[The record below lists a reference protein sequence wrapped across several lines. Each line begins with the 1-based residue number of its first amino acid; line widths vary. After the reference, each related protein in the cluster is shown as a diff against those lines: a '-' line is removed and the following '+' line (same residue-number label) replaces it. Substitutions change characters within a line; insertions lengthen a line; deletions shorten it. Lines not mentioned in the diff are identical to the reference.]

1 MSKKDK
7 IKIFCLASILFL
19 AILIPVLNK
28 AIPYFRV
35 VIAYEKAE
43 ELIAQENYS
52 EAQKVLVSCC
62 DYTDD
67 YHIRHYKD
75 RIELIFLCQSHIA
88 YEQGDIEKAYE
99 EFNLSDFNIFME
111 YQTEEQSRAI
121 IEYCNKLETAYRPIA
136 EEKARQEEEKKLKK
150 IRSGVPYVGMLEIY
164 ISETSLG
171 EPSPNVITGNL
182 YDTGENYETRT
193 YEYYEGERFI
203 FSAKC
208 ARGVVISVWDRRDYP
223 DPPQSTWEPETN
235 SESDSDPYNASSY
248 RNAERF
254 YEANYGHFD
263 SFEDAEYYYNRH
275 KDD

>member
-43 ELIAQENYS
+43 KLIAQENYS
-52 EAQKVLVSCC
+52 DAYQLLKSIYY
-62 DYTDD
+62 DNDD
-67 YHIRHYKD
+67 YRLKLYKD
-75 RIELIFLCQSHIA
+75 THPLNDYCYSRLA
-88 YEQGDIEKAYE
+88 YDRGDIEEAYKW
-99 EFNLSDFNIFME
+99 FNISVFEFGMD
-111 YQTEEQSRAI
+111 YQTEEQGQAI
-121 IEYCNKLETAYRPIA
+121 VEYCNKLEAEYRPIA
-136 EEKARQEEEKKLKK
+136 EEKAKQEEAEKLEHL
-150 IRSGVPYVGMLEIY
+150 SHVYPYVGMEEKY
-164 ISETSLG
+164 IDKTCLGTPSSNVTTGTMQKYGSEW
-171 EPSPNVITGNL
+171 
-182 YDTGENYETRT
+182 DTRT
-193 YEYYEGERFI
+193 YYFYKENRCIYSVTCCFA
-203 FSAKC
+203 S
-208 ARGVVISVWDRRDYP
+208 VVSIKDKRN
-223 DPPQSTWEPETN
+223 DPEPTASTWSP
-235 SESDSDPYNASSY
+235 ESDSDPYNASSY

>member
-52 EAQKVLVSCC
+52 EAHKVLVSCC

-67 YHIRHYKD
+67 YHIQHYKD

-99 EFNLSDFNIFME
+99 EFSLSDFNIFME
-111 YQTEEQSRAI
+111 YQTKEQSQAI
-121 IEYCNKLETAYRPIA
+121 IEYCNKLESEYRPIA
-136 EEKARQEEEKKLKK
+136 EEKARQEEAEKLEHL
-150 IRSGVPYVGMLEIY
+150 SHVYPYVGMEEKY
-164 ISETSLG
+164 INKTCLG
-171 EPSPNVITGNL
+171 SPSANVTTGTMEKYGN
-182 YDTGENYETRT
+182 EWETRT
-193 YEYYEGERFI
+193 YYFYKENRCIYSVTCCFA
-203 FSAKC
+203 S
-208 ARGVVISVWDRRDYP
+208 VVSIKDKRN
-223 DPPQSTWEPETN
+223 DPEPTVSTWSPET
-235 SESDSDPYNASSY
+235 DSDPYNASSY